1 MTLSILFVG
10 LGVSAFL
17 YVSRLFFTRNWINI
31 NNYPGLNDKSLKG
44 KTFIITGGNT
54 GLGKSVALDLAK
66 RGADE
71 VIIAC
76 RNTSQGKEVAQINT
90 ENTGKSN
97 IKCMLLDLASF
108 ESIKNFV
115 QNFSVDHSKLDCL
128 ICNAGIWAPMQKGL
142 KTSDGYEIHFGVNH
156 LGHYLLVK
164 LLSNALHNSNNS
176 RIVVVSSG
184 LMSSGVVDLDTID
197 VFNGRQSDLVDIKR
211 PSYAPRGYCDSKLMN
226 GLFVKELASCDKK
239 ITSVAVCP
247 GWCKTNLSRHV
258 NIPLYKKVL
267 FLPFMFMFM
276 RTCAQGSN
284 NIIFCSIQDIDKM
297 HNGGFYRDGA
307 LQIKENNILDSLTQ
321 KGVSH
326 KLWELSEKICSTG
339 NY

>member
-1 MTLSILFVG
+1 MTLNLLFVG
-10 LGVSAFL
+10 FGVSAFL
-17 YVSRLFFTRNWINI
+17 YVSRLLFARKWINI
-31 NNYPGLNDKSLKG
+31 NNYPDLNAKMLNG

-76 RNTSQGKEVAQINT
+76 RNTSQGKQVAQINT
-90 ENTGKSN
+90 ECTGNTN
-97 IKCMLLDLASF
+97 IKCMLLDLASL
-108 ESIKNFV
+108 ESIKTFVKNFAM
-115 QNFSVDHSKLDCL
+115 DHSKLDCL
-128 ICNAGIWAPMQKGL
+128 ICNAGIWAPMEKGL
-142 KTSDGYEIHFGVNH
+142 KTADGYEMHFGVNH

-176 RIVVVSSG
+176 RIVVVSSS
-184 LMSSGVVDLDTID
+184 LMSSGVVDMDNID
-197 VFNGRQSDLVDIKR
+197 VFNGRQSDPSDIKR

-226 GLFVKELASCDKK
+226 GLFVKELASCDNQ

-247 GWCKTNLSRHV
+247 GWCKTDLSRHV
-258 NIPLYKKVL
+258 NIPLYKKLL

-284 NIIFCSIQDIDKM
+284 NIIFCAIQDIDKM
-297 HNGGFYRDGA
+297 HNGGFYRDGT
-307 LQIKENNILDSLTQ
+307 LQIKENNRLDALTQ
-321 KGVSH
+321 KGVSQ
-326 KLWELSEKICSTG
+326 KLWELSEKICSAP